1 MSGAEA
7 WILARAAGASF
18 ALTFVLARLAARIG
32 WTDAPRGADAAR
44 KLQGRAVP
52 AVGGLAVLL
61 VLFASGELGARSDA
75 LWGEYL
81 PGETARLVTL
91 ALVFLVGAID
101 DLRPLAPG
109 PKSLAQLVALAPL
122 ALGNGNAGLAAGL
135 ALVALGFLFVNVLNT
150 FDNADGA
157 LALSAALGLAP
168 VWPLASASVA
178 GFLPLNLDAAR
189 AANRASR
196 APTAYLGDAG
206 AFLLALLVLF
216 RPEALGLLVL
226 PFLDLARLTCVRWRA
241 GSRPWL
247 GDRRH
252 LAHRLQARGLAPLLV
267 ALVLAA
273 VGAPAALLLPLALER
288 ANLVLG
294 AGAAGATL
302 ALFLA
307 ALRRAPERLPCPGAG
322 ASE

>member
-7 WILARAAGASF
+7 WHLALAAGASF
-18 ALTFVLARLAARIG
+18 ALTLLLARFALRLGLA
-32 WTDAPRGADAAR
+32 DAPRGEDAAR

-52 AVGGLAVLL
+52 AVGGWAVLL
-61 VLFASGELGARSDA
+61 VLHESGELGARSSA
-75 LWGEYL
+75 LWGLYL
-81 PGETARLVTL
+81 PGEPARLLTL

-101 DLRPLAPG
+101 DRRALAPG
-109 PKSLAQLVALAPL
+109 PKSLAQLAALAPL
-122 ALGNGNAGLAAGL
+122 ALGNGNASLGAGL
-135 ALVALGFLFVNVLNT
+135 ALVALGFLLVNVLNT

-157 LALSAALGLAP
+157 VALTAALGLAP

-189 AANRASR
+189 AANRSSR

-206 AFLLALLVLF
+206 AFLLATLVLF
-216 RPEALGLLVL
+216 RPEAVGFVLV
-226 PFLDLARLTCVRWRA
+226 PFLDLARLTFVRWRA

-252 LAHRLQARGLAPLLV
+252 LAHRLQARGLGPLFV

-273 VGAPAALLLPLALER
+273 VGAPAAFGLPLALARGE
-288 ANLVLG
+288 ALLG
-294 AGAAGATL
+294 VGALGLTAV
-302 ALFLA
+302 LFLA
-307 ALRRAPERLPCPGAG
+307 ALRWAPEPFPCPGAR